1 MPVAAMQIPLPHQS
15 RTKRSTPRTS
25 LAGRSI
31 ATCFPSNKMGR
42 SGKHPYLEIAL
53 MLIRYDL
60 NLNYQ
65 S

>member
-15 RTKRSTPRTS
+15 RNRRRTPKSS
-25 LAGRSI
+25 LAGLSMQ
-31 ATCFPSNKMGR
+31 TCFPSNKMGR
-42 SGKHPYLEIAL
+42 NGKPPYLEIAL